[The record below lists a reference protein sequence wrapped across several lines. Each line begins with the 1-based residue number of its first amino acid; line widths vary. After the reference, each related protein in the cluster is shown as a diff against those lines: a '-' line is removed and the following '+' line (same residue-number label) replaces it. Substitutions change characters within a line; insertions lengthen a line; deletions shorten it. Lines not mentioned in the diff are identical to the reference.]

1 MQKALDDWATA
12 EPKLRA
18 LAQQLADGKASGAFD
33 LDTKALA
40 APLPRAYQW
49 ADGSAYVVHVE
60 LVRKARGVEM
70 PPSFWTDPLMY
81 QGGSDSFIGPNDDI
95 EAVDEA
101 HGIDFEGE
109 IGVIVDDVPMG
120 VSPEAARRHIRLVT
134 ILNDVSLRNV
144 IVTELAKGF
153 GFFHGKPATAFAPV
167 AVTPDELGDAWDGG
181 KLNLPLISTLQRQG
195 VRPSQRRHR
204 SHLRFRPAHRPC
216 RENAS
221 SRGRHGRRLGHRRQ
235 PRRRRRLLLH
245 RRAARARDHRQW
257 QACDAVHG
265 VRRSHPHRNVRSRRP
280 VDLRRH
286 RPEGRALHAGGVSR
300 AKVTAEAV
308 MKLIGYF
315 RSSAAFRVRIALNYK
330 GLKVEHASRHLRKG
344 EQAAPD
350 YVALNP
356 QKLVPAL
363 VLDSGEVLTQSL
375 AILEYL
381 EETHPEPPLLPKD
394 PVGRARVRALS
405 LIVSADIH
413 PIQNLRVMGYLREK
427 FGQTEESA
435 FAWSRHWIE
444 TGFEAYE
451 ATIAKDRK
459 TGAFSH
465 GDTPTFADLCLAP
478 QVFNAARFKV
488 DMARYPTIQR
498 IHAACMQHPAFDA
511 AQPSKQP
518 DAEP

>member
-1 MQKALDDWATA
+1 
-12 EPKLRA
+12 
-18 LAQQLADGKASGAFD
+18 
-33 LDTKALA
+33 
-40 APLPRAYQW
+40 
-49 ADGSAYVVHVE
+49 
-60 LVRKARGVEM
+60 
-70 PPSFWTDPLMY
+70 
-81 QGGSDSFIGPNDDI
+81 
-95 EAVDEA
+95 
-101 HGIDFEGE
+101 
-109 IGVIVDDVPMG
+109 
-120 VSPEAARRHIRLVT
+120 
-134 ILNDVSLRNV
+134 
-144 IVTELAKGF
+144 
-153 GFFHGKPATAFAPV
+153 
-167 AVTPDELGDAWDGG
+167 
-181 KLNLPLISTLQRQG
+181 
-195 VRPSQRRHR
+195 
-204 SHLRFRPAHRPC
+204 
-216 RENAS
+216 
-221 SRGRHGRRLGHRRQ
+221 
-235 PRRRRRLLLH
+235 
-245 RRAARARDHRQW
+245 
-257 QACDAVHG
+257 
-265 VRRSHPHRNVRSRRP
+265 
-280 VDLRRH
+280 
-286 RPEGRALHAGGVSR
+286 
-300 AKVTAEAV
+300 

-315 RSSAAFRVRIALNYK
+315 RSSAAFHVRIALNYK

-363 VLDSGEVLTQSL
+363 VLDPGEVLTQSL

-394 PVGRARVRALS
+394 AVGAPVRALS
-405 LIVSADIH
+405 LIVCADSPSH
-413 PIQNLRVMGYLREK
+413 PEPAGHGLLARKDRPDRGERLRLVA
-427 FGQTEESA
+427 S
-435 FAWSRHWIE
+435 HWIE

>member
-1 MQKALDDWATA
+1 
-12 EPKLRA
+12 
-18 LAQQLADGKASGAFD
+18 
-33 LDTKALA
+33 
-40 APLPRAYQW
+40 
-49 ADGSAYVVHVE
+49 
-60 LVRKARGVEM
+60 
-70 PPSFWTDPLMY
+70 
-81 QGGSDSFIGPNDDI
+81 
-95 EAVDEA
+95 
-101 HGIDFEGE
+101 
-109 IGVIVDDVPMG
+109 
-120 VSPEAARRHIRLVT
+120 
-134 ILNDVSLRNV
+134 
-144 IVTELAKGF
+144 
-153 GFFHGKPATAFAPV
+153 
-167 AVTPDELGDAWDGG
+167 
-181 KLNLPLISTLQRQG
+181 
-195 VRPSQRRHR
+195 
-204 SHLRFRPAHRPC
+204 
-216 RENAS
+216 
-221 SRGRHGRRLGHRRQ
+221 
-235 PRRRRRLLLH
+235 
-245 RRAARARDHRQW
+245 
-257 QACDAVHG
+257 
-265 VRRSHPHRNVRSRRP
+265 
-280 VDLRRH
+280 
-286 RPEGRALHAGGVSR
+286 
-300 AKVTAEAV
+300 

-344 EQAAPD
+344 EQAALD

-405 LIVSADIH
+405 LIVSADVH

-498 IHAACMQHPAFDA
+498 IQAACMRHPAFDA